1 MKARNLTEIEC
12 DDICMSKRKLA
23 EEQKILEDAKKAEI
37 EAERNRLE
45 LEHFEKKLAGK
56 RKYRDRKNKEVVH
69 TKEKDYST
77 LAIAVASGFIVALT
91 LYFTIFQ

>member
-1 MKARNLTEIEC
+1 
-12 DDICMSKRKLA
+12 MSKRKLA

-56 RKYRDRKNKEVVH
+56 RKYRDKKNKEVIN
-69 TKEKDYST
+69 ST
-77 LAIAVASGFIVALT
+77 HKISNMTLVIAAASGLIALLALA
-91 LYFTIFQ
+91 LYFTIYQ